1 MKRPLSQCSL
11 TQLRLRLQ
19 RGEFSAS
26 QAVGACLDRIAS
38 ENGEMHA
45 FISVRQP
52 EALDEAAAADL
63 GQAEDSRTRPLW
75 GIPFAI
81 KDLIDVGGMPT
92 TAASR
97 VLEGEASAAGDAE
110 CVRRTGASPRLASAL
125 AAAALRETREETGLI
140 LPDDHA
146 ALALVARAITPTN
159 SPIRFH
165 ARFFI
170 ADADQAEGDHADSHE
185 LTELAF
191 RPLEETRKLALM
203 DVTEAMLEILAED
216 ERPIPFL
223 FTYRYGR
230 PWRKPLG

>member
-1 MKRPLSQCSL
+1 MEQPAPAKPVRPRNAASLILVRHTAKGREVLMGKRPRRSSFAPDVFVFP
-11 TQLRLRLQ
+11 
-19 RGEFSAS
+19 GGKVDPADF
-26 QAVGACLDRIAS
+26 GAKPL
-38 ENGEMHA
+38 
-45 FISVRQP
+45 
-52 EALDEAAAADL
+52 
-63 GQAEDSRTRPLW
+63 RPL
-75 GIPFAI
+75 
-81 KDLIDVGGMPT
+81 
-92 TAASR
+92 
-97 VLEGEASAAGDAE
+97 DAE

-223 FTYRYGR
+223 FTYRHGR
-230 PWRKPLG
+230 PWRKQLG

>member
-1 MKRPLSQCSL
+1 MEPQTPAKPARPRNAASLILVRHGPKGREVLMGKRPRRSSFAPDVFVFP
-11 TQLRLRLQ
+11 
-19 RGEFSAS
+19 GGKVDPA
-26 QAVGACLDRIAS
+26 DY
-38 ENGEMHA
+38 
-45 FISVRQP
+45 
-52 EALDEAAAADL
+52 AA
-63 GQAEDSRTRPLW
+63 EPIRPL
-75 GIPFAI
+75 
-81 KDLIDVGGMPT
+81 DM
-92 TAASR
+92 
-97 VLEGEASAAGDAE
+97 E
-110 CVRRTGASPRLASAL
+110 CVRRTGASPRLAKAL
-125 AAAALRETREETGLI
+125 AAAALRETREETGLV
-140 LPDDHA
+140 LPDDHS

-203 DVTEAMLEILAED
+203 DVTEAMLEILATD
-216 ERPIPFL
+216 ERPTPFL